1 MRDIRGLHEA
11 AYLLGLFAILSQL
24 LGLVRDRILAHIFG
38 ATQSLDVYYA
48 SFRIPDLIF
57 ASVASI
63 VSVSVLIPFLA
74 QYIEGDPKRLR
85 AFINSIFSFF
95 SFLIIGVS
103 IAVFFLIP
111 QILSVLFPSIA
122 LSDLSDDFI
131 LLTRILLLS
140 PILLGLSNFFGSITQ
155 VRRAFFLYGLSPFLY
170 NSGIILGILL
180 FYPAMGIPGLGLGVV
195 LGALLHMGMQLPIL
209 FREKLF
215 PRFTF
220 TPNYQDVFSVVKL
233 SLPRTITLSIHHVT
247 LLILIMFSARIGEG
261 IISVFNLSSNLQSV
275 LLSIVGVSYS
285 VAAFPTLARL
295 FSNGDQVQFF
305 EKVSTAARHIIF
317 WSLPG
322 AILFI
327 VLRAQIV
334 RVILGSGSFDWTA
347 TRLTAAALAIFS
359 VSLIAQGL
367 SLLFVRGYYASGKT
381 FRPLLVNLCGGVVA
395 VGSAYGLWR
404 LFENVPVVRYFF
416 ESLLKVSDLPGT
428 AVLMLPLGYSVG
440 MIVNALLFWIIFQR
454 DFSKFSHTL
463 FRTFFQSLAASVVMG
478 FVAYQVLNILG
489 TIFNLNTLL
498 GIFFQGFIAGMV
510 GIIAGIGILR
520 ILGNPEL
527 GEAIRAFRQR
537 FWKSA
542 PIYPEQKEL

>member
-170 NSGIILGILL
+170 NSGIILWILL
-180 FYPAMGIPGLGLGVV
+180 FYPAM
-195 LGALLHMGMQLPIL
+195 
-209 FREKLF
+209 
-215 PRFTF
+215 
-220 TPNYQDVFSVVKL
+220 
-233 SLPRTITLSIHHVT
+233 
-247 LLILIMFSARIGEG
+247 
-261 IISVFNLSSNLQSV
+261 
-275 LLSIVGVSYS
+275 
-285 VAAFPTLARL
+285 
-295 FSNGDQVQFF
+295 
-305 EKVSTAARHIIF
+305 
-317 WSLPG
+317 
-322 AILFI
+322 
-327 VLRAQIV
+327 
-334 RVILGSGSFDWTA
+334 
-347 TRLTAAALAIFS
+347 
-359 VSLIAQGL
+359 
-367 SLLFVRGYYASGKT
+367 
-381 FRPLLVNLCGGVVA
+381 
-395 VGSAYGLWR
+395 
-404 LFENVPVVRYFF
+404 
-416 ESLLKVSDLPGT
+416 
-428 AVLMLPLGYSVG
+428 
-440 MIVNALLFWIIFQR
+440 
-454 DFSKFSHTL
+454 
-463 FRTFFQSLAASVVMG
+463 
-478 FVAYQVLNILG
+478 
-489 TIFNLNTLL
+489 
-498 GIFFQGFIAGMV
+498 
-510 GIIAGIGILR
+510 
-520 ILGNPEL
+520 
-527 GEAIRAFRQR
+527 
-537 FWKSA
+537 
-542 PIYPEQKEL
+542 